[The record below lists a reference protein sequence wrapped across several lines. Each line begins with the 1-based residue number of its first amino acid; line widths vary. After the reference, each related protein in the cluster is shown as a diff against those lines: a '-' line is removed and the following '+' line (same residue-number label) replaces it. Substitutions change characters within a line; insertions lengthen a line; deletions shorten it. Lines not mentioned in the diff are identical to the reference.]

1 MVVMRQNAN
10 SINSTITICSIILLL
25 TLMACSNNSPSNQ
38 DVADSDPLASQTTD
52 ESQNSSPNNQIVETP
67 KVENISPTIMSF
79 NISIRENG
87 SPEGGIRT
95 THKVKKDDTVE
106 FILTTA
112 IAGELHLHAWSLD
125 WHITPGTETTATFPA
140 ETTGRYPL
148 EFHIDGS
155 KESGVPAGY
164 IEVHP

>member
-1 MVVMRQNAN
+1 MRQTAQ
-10 SINSTITICSIILLL
+10 SINSTIMICTIILLL
-25 TLMACSNNSPSNQ
+25 TLMACSNNPTSTQ
-38 DVADSDPLASQTTD
+38 DVGDDNPAASESTY
-52 ESQNSSPNNQIVETP
+52 ESQNPDASDQIIETP
-67 KVENISPTIMSF
+67 TTENVAPKVMSF
-79 NISIRENG
+79 NIHIRENG

-95 THKVKKDDTVE
+95 THKVKKNDTVE

-112 IAGELHLHAWSLD
+112 IAGELHLHAWSLE
-125 WHITPGTETTATFPA
+125 WHITPGKETIATFPA

-164 IEVHP
+164 LEVHP